1 MATATNSNEQF
12 AQYPGMTIA
21 LRRDYLVLQTL
32 RLTPLVLG
40 YGPGVVD
47 DDDEDDDDV
56 VDDDDDD
63 DDEYD
68 AMLHPSCSMR
78 PM

>member
-47 DDDEDDDDV
+47 DDD
-56 VDDDDDD
+56 DD